1 MIYTCNTCRFTF
13 SRVGDVDA
21 CPDCGKPS
29 VRQATQKEEE
39 DFHRN
44 QLDFSEIETDKN
56 KK

>member
-13 SRVGDVDA
+13 SRVGDIDV